1 MYYYFA
7 IILCL
12 LLAVPFVVLARRK
25 SAEPILDFSSDISL
39 SLKGILAL
47 LIVLHHSSQ
56 PLCNNGVKFFF
67 DFWYWGPAI
76 VGMFFFLTG
85 YGLTRSVM
93 TKDGYMKTF
102 FKKRF
107 LKLLPPYIIA
117 IVIYQCYLACAG
129 RFDWTVLTDNFLKGI
144 PPLTNSWYIIA
155 IIFFY
160 LLFYAVFRTIR
171 SVKISV
177 AVMWLLSF
185 LYMFAISKIG
195 WGNWW
200 WKSTLAFNIG
210 MTYVLFEAKI
220 KEKIAR
226 RPIVFWGCMIV
237 ALALLFIFT
246 YADLSSPF
254 IEGFPSYSMSYWL
267 LPLFVLFAIYFTGM
281 PKGRIFNFLGKIS
294 YELYIVH
301 GVFVWLMPYNGNSIL
316 FLLCIYAV
324 SILTAAGLHWIC
336 TSMIKRFGL

>member
-1 MYYYFA
+1 MHYYFA
-7 IILCL
+7 IVL
-12 LLAVPFVVLARRK
+12 LLLIAVPFVVIARRK
-25 SAEPILDFSSDISL
+25 KAMPLFDFDADMSL

-47 LIVLHHSSQ
+47 LIVLHHSAQ
-56 PLCNNGVKFFF
+56 PLCNNGEKFFF

-76 VGMFFFLTG
+76 VGMFFFLAG

-93 TKDGYMKTF
+93 TKEGYMKTF

-117 IVIYQCYLACAG
+117 IVVYQCYLASAG
-129 RFDWTVLTDNFLKGI
+129 RFEWSVLADNFLKGI
-144 PPLTNSWYIIA
+144 PPLTNTWYIIA
-155 IIFFY
+155 IILFY
-160 LLFYAVFRTIR
+160 LLFYAVFKTIR

-177 AVMWLLSF
+177 VVMWVLSL
-185 LYMFAISKIG
+185 LYMFAIHKIG

-210 MTYVLFEAKI
+210 MTYVLFESRI

-226 RPIVFWGCMIV
+226 RPIVFWIIMIV
-237 ALALLFIFT
+237 ALALLYAFT
-246 YADLSSPF
+246 YADLASPF
-254 IEGFPSYSMSYWL
+254 IEGFPSYSLSFWL
-267 LPLFVLFAIYFTGM
+267 LPVFVLFAIYFIGM
-281 PKGRIFNFLGKIS
+281 PTGKVFGFLGKIS

-301 GVFVWLMPYNGNSIL
+301 EVFVWMMPYNGNSFL

-324 SILTAAGLHWIC
+324 SILIAAGLHKIC
-336 TSMIKRFGL
+336 ESFSRKN